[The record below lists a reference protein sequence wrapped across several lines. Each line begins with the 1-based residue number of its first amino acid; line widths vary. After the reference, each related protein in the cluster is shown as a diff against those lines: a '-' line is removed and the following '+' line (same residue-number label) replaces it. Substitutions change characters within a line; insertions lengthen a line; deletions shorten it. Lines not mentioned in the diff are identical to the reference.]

1 MWIIIIEK
9 IEENNIK
16 TNRLTIWIWNL
27 WIILSYKYNNSQKK
41 IVEVDLIL
49 KYQYV
54 KNLLLSDIYFRIR
67 GKIKILLEY
76 NIECK
81 NNIEINN
88 IRNQL
93 WQF

>member
-54 KNLLLSDIYFRIR
+54 KINCYQIYTF
-67 GKIKILLEY
+67 GLE
-76 NIECK
+76 EK
-81 NNIEINN
+81 
-88 IRNQL
+88 
-93 WQF
+93 

>member
-27 WIILSYKYNNSQKK
+27 WIILSYKYNNSQIK

-54 KNLLLSDIYFRIR
+54 KNLLLSDIYFQIR

-81 NNIEINN
+81 KILKSI
-88 IRNQL
+88 I
-93 WQF
+93 